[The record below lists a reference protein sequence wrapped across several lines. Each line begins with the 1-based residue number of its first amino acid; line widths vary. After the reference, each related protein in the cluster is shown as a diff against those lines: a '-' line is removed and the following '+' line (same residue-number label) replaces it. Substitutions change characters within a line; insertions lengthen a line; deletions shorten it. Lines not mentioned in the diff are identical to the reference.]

1 MSIFLKDNLALS
13 LLQELR
19 EFENFTV
26 EAPTEKHAVHIKHI
40 IKTVD
45 PQSVIKSLELLK
57 QQPETIFWVIN
68 DYSVAL
74 GGMDS

>member
-1 MSIFLKDNLALS
+1 MFLKDNLALS

-45 PQSVIKSLELLK
+45 PQSVIKSLELLRAAPDK
-57 QQPETIFWVIN
+57 TIFWVLD

-74 GGMDS
+74 GEVDS

>member
-1 MSIFLKDNLALS
+1 MNNYPTTS

-57 QQPETIFWVIN
+57 QRPETIFWVLD

-74 GGMDS
+74 GEVNS

>member
-1 MSIFLKDNLALS
+1 MFLKDNLALS
-13 LLQELR
+13 ILQELR

-45 PQSVIKSLELLK
+45 PQSVIKSLELLRASPDK
-57 QQPETIFWVIN
+57 TIFWVL
-68 DYSVAL
+68 D
-74 GGMDS
+74 

>member
-1 MSIFLKDNLALS
+1 MID
-13 LLQELR
+13 LQELR

-26 EAPTEKHAVHIKHI
+26 EKPTEKDAVHIKHI
-40 IKTVD
+40 IKTIN

-57 QQPETIFWVIN
+57 QQPETIFWALD

-74 GGMDS
+74 GEVNS

>member
-1 MSIFLKDNLALS
+1 MFLKDNITLS

-26 EAPTEKHAVHIKHI
+26 EAPTEKHAVHIQHI

-57 QQPETIFWVIN
+57 PSDDIIFWVMG

-74 GGMDS
+74 GGVRS